1 MLHYQVES
9 DSPGGATT
17 NSKISELGY
26 YRHVYYTLALMYAK
40 NHIIIFCS
48 LPDIGENMVLDIREN
63 IEWPRFL
70 AHSVISQLCK
80 VMNENIIFLRSGG
93 HVLLINAKFL

>member
-17 NSKISELGY
+17 NSKMSELGY
-26 YRHVYYTLALMYAK
+26 YRHVYYTLALTYAK

-48 LPDIGENMVLDIREN
+48 LPDIGENIVLDIREN
-63 IEWPRFL
+63 VEWPRFL
-70 AHSVISQLCK
+70 AHPVIS
-80 VMNENIIFLRSGG
+80 
-93 HVLLINAKFL
+93 